1 LLHSYNPRIVSRE
14 ALGASLLALGN
25 SYRGSMTIDRV
36 WTTIGNT
43 TVFGTGL
50 LTFITNPEVH
60 RRSVERITNV
70 NSERLTEQPDPY
82 ELDNVNYDNYLM
94 DTPVTEEEV
103 ESVVQENFN
112 EQDAIDALMGLNSPE
127 GYYQVALR
135 KDSEMSGGRKTKKLR
150 SKRRKTLKKR
160 VKNNKTIKKN
170 KRKSR
175 KSKSK
180 ITIKK

>member
-1 LLHSYNPRIVSRE
+1 
-14 ALGASLLALGN
+14 
-25 SYRGSMTIDRV
+25 
-36 WTTIGNT
+36 
-43 TVFGTGL
+43 
-50 LTFITNPEVH
+50 
-60 RRSVERITNV
+60 
-70 NSERLTEQPDPY
+70 
-82 ELDNVNYDNYLM
+82 M
-94 DTPVTEEEV
+94 DAPVTEEEV
-103 ESVVQENFN
+103 ESVVEENFN